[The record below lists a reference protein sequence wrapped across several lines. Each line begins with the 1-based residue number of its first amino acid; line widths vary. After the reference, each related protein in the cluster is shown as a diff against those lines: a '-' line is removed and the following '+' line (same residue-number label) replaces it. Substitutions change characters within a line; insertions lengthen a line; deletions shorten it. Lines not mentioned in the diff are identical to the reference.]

1 MKNNVVAGAIAGI
14 ALIVGV
20 IAALYV
26 APPTV
31 APEQSTVYLQR
42 YPAPRTIDDFVLQDQ
57 HGQAFSKDQLRG
69 HWTLAFVGYTFCP
82 DICPTTLAAL
92 SRIYPQLAALDTA
105 APVQVLFISV
115 DPQRDTSERL
125 ADYIRFFNPEF
136 VAATAEHA
144 VLFPL
149 VRHLGMMYSIAESTD
164 NPNYLVDHSASVV
177 VINPQA
183 EVIGR
188 FRPVV
193 EPGQLAISDSEQILA
208 DMPILVKQG

>member
-1 MKNNVVAGAIAGI
+1 MTSRLAAGALAGI
-14 ALIVGV
+14 ALIIGV
-20 IAALYV
+20 IAALYI
-26 APPTV
+26 APPTTKT
-31 APEQSTVYLQR
+31 AQTTQYLQR
-42 YPAPRTIDDFVLQDQ
+42 YPAPRAIDDFVLHDQ
-57 HGQAFSKDQLRG
+57 HGQVFSKEQLRG

-92 SRIYPQLAALDTA
+92 NRIYPQLAALEGS
-105 APVQVLFISV
+105 APVRVLFISV

-125 ADYIRFFNPEF
+125 ADYISFFNPAF
-136 VAATAEHA
+136 VAATAEHV

-149 VRHLGMMYSIAESTD
+149 VRNLGMMYAIAESTD

-183 EVIGR
+183 EVMGR
-188 FRPVV
+188 FRPVT

-208 DMPILVKQG
+208 DMPLLLTQG